1 MKFEGITP
9 QGMRILLGRPIA
21 VRISQAV
28 DAPADDLT
36 GEFPWQKLPP
46 LFRLHVE
53 QNGKTIFY
61 GIVDEQTE
69 QFSEQGA
76 VLRLTARSL
85 AALLLDNQALPQ
97 TYYSPPF
104 STIFSRHTAPYGLTQ
119 YRVPDGQK
127 RIGELTVTKGMSEW
141 QVLELFCRL
150 AWNTVPMIGP
160 NQVLTVTP
168 ENRQDTILFSHSGQG
183 ISYSSFTKKQKNYE
197 RISQIRLQS
206 ARNGNYEGC
215 VSDTEAMRNGV
226 QRRRC
231 FSAFSAAGLG
241 AEQILQRSR
250 QKAWE
255 WVLQVPG
262 WPRLSPGMY
271 VRLENPYLGVQEGLQ
286 IWSVNRILDADGMFC
301 SVILRR
307 AYS

>member
-9 QGMRILLGRPIA
+9 QGMRISLGQPIA
-21 VRISQAV
+21 VRMSQAV

-46 LFRLHVE
+46 LFRLRVE
-53 QNGKTIFY
+53 QNGETIFY

-104 STIFSRHTAPYGLTQ
+104 STVFSRHAAPYGFTQ
-119 YRVPDGQK
+119 YRAPDGQK

-141 QVLELFCRL
+141 KVLELFCRL
-150 AWNTVPMIGP
+150 AWDTVPMIGP
-160 NQVLTVTP
+160 SQVLTVNLGK
-168 ENRQDTILFSHSGQG
+168 EQGSILFSYSGQG
-183 ISYSSFTKKQKNYE
+183 IPYTSFTKKQKNYE
-197 RISQIRLQS
+197 RISQISLQS
-206 ARNGNYEGC
+206 ARNGSYEGSL
-215 VSDTEAMRNGV
+215 SDTQAMRDGI

-231 FSAFSAAGLG
+231 FSAFSGGGLG
-241 AEQILQRSR
+241 AEQILQRAR

-262 WPRLSPGMY
+262 WPRISPGMY
-271 VRLENPYLGVQEGLQ
+271 ARLENPYLGVQEGLQ

-301 SVILRR
+301 SVTLRR
-307 AYS
+307 THS